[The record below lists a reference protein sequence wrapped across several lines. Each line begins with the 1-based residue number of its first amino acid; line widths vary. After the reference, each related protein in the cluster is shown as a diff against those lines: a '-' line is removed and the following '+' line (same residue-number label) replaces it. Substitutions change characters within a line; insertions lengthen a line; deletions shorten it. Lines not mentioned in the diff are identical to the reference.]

1 MQVVVACHARAACLV
16 RSRAVHPVI
25 DDGVMIRV
33 NTSAADMLRRDTAL
47 NKVMHVC
54 THARTHA
61 RTHAQKQH
69 EPFWPRNHHKLVG
82 PRKEPVQIRAQ
93 KILRVCVRVHQRGRG
108 ARVSA
113 SAVRKKKGRAVSEPR
128 AVFVLSLG

>member
-1 MQVVVACHARAACLV
+1 MQMVVACHARAACLV
-16 RSRAVHPVI
+16 RSRAEHPVI

-47 NKVMHVC
+47 NKVMH
-54 THARTHA
+54 ARTRA

-93 KILRVCVRVHQRGRG
+93 KILRVCVRAHQRWRG

-113 SAVRKKKGRAVSEPR
+113 SAAQKKKGRAVSGPR